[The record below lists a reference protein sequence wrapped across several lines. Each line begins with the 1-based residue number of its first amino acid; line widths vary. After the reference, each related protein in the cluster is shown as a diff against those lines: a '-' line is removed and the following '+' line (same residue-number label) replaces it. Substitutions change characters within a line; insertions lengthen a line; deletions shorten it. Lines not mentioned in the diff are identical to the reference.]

1 MGMEIDSL
9 EIAIQAQAQSASRQI
24 DNLYSKL
31 GTLAKALNG
40 TTGGYRKTATE
51 IGRVTA
57 AVRALANT
65 RIPNFERIV
74 TQVSSLSTAINGLQG
89 KKVNI
94 EVGVDIPKSASQLQY
109 AIDKAADSV
118 GGVADEISEK
128 LINEYALKGKAKTAM
143 RAAVNEMVSELASG
157 FDGEGFAKNIFYN
170 DDLRERLSGIIR
182 DYGKIG
188 SELVGDEKRISEALS
203 GTDFVSA
210 KTDIGKIKS
219 VISEIDDPTVAAH
232 AEEAILDSILSA
244 SDKAMNALRKSF
256 DDTMKIASN
265 EMTLNIDVNQD
276 KIVRDIQNAI
286 NRATKVE
293 YKPVEVTL
301 AINKQNITDKVT
313 QELQNVNVGRLP
325 QIADAYERLLGAI
338 ATAHKGLD
346 NSGVINNF
354 VNALTRLTNVD
365 LGKFDIAKFGDITNT
380 VSTLASTDVSGSVS
394 KLVSALARLAN
405 VGDTVNITAQALPA
419 LGAALR
425 DVFDNIAS
433 IDITDVT
440 ERIFTAFTRL
450 ATSGQKASTAA
461 QNLPNVTAAVRG
473 FFDAM
478 ADAPA
483 INDTTLRMV
492 ESFTALATT
501 GRRIGSVGNQ
511 VTKAFNDVDNAGN
524 KTVRTFD
531 NVSRKSNLVVDAFKK
546 MLGACKSVA
555 SGIGNCKK
563 KILSHFK
570 SIGNGSNHIQ
580 KATLSLKNLLQ
591 VALGFYGIRSVFN
604 WGKEAVEFASD
615 LTEVQNVVENSFGTK
630 GTKNI
635 EQFADTAR
643 DSFGMTELTAKK
655 VASRYQAMGNAM
667 GITSGQVAQA
677 TQNIAKNLN
686 ADLYDTTG
694 EAMGAMSINLTK
706 LAADMASFYNVE
718 QDAAAEALNA
728 VYTGQ
733 TRPLRQ
739 YGLDL
744 TQATLE
750 EWAHKRGI
758 EGKISAMSQAEKTML
773 RYQYVM
779 SQTSTIQGDF
789 TRTVDTW
796 ANQVRLLKQNL
807 QALGGVV
814 GGTLINAFKPLVSW
828 LNTAIS
834 AVTSFAETVGN
845 ALGKIFGW
853 KILHTP
859 ASNAADAYNTL
870 SDGLDNAGTSGEDAA
885 GGIGDAT
892 KAAEEY
898 KNTVLGFDELNKLN
912 DVKDPTS
919 TSGSGKGS
927 GGSGGGS
934 AIPSADGSGADF
946 QIIKQQSWLEDYKS
960 SIDSLFELGRY
971 ISDALTKAMESI
983 KWNEI
988 YAKARNFGTG
998 LANFLNGLIT
1008 PQLFS
1013 ALGGTIA
1020 GAINT
1025 VLNAEDAFLD
1035 KFDFTNLGNSIA
1047 AGINRFF
1054 KDWDAGLTAS
1064 VFYKT
1069 INGIADTIVAEAS
1082 NIEWGRIGNKI
1093 STCVRTAL
1101 GGIEWKEKVYP
1112 AAASFGTGLATFLN
1126 GLISPDTF
1134 GTIGETA
1141 ASAINT
1147 ALKRLNTFG
1156 NTFNFT
1162 NFGNSIAAAIR
1173 RFFYTWDASLTADS
1187 FSKLAKGILT
1197 AIRTSMEGVNWA
1209 AVGSKIRVM
1218 LVSIEWGDLLKGV
1231 GEAIMTGINSALDL
1245 ASGLFDGT
1253 PILGV
1258 IEDLKTKLN
1267 GAVNKIDFPKI
1278 SKGIGD
1284 IVDALSPAVEG
1295 FGKGLID
1302 ALGKFAEIGAA
1313 TLNFIGMG
1321 LQVIANALNSFPP
1334 GTLEA
1339 IGNSLGKVAGA
1350 LLAIKLADKGVT
1362 TILSL
1367 IGGLTGGGTAAAVG
1381 ETATAIGVAG
1391 TNATTAVAPV
1401 STFFKT
1407 VVTKADPVALVAG
1420 SLMTFAQSIDEAR
1433 FHAEG
1438 GKGPVTDFY
1447 TAVEGMRGVLSDD
1460 LLNKLQGMAIE
1471 FANNGIEGEE
1481 AAKKLADFFTNEK
1494 IDPATIELAL
1504 ANVSESLG
1512 DANPF
1517 IDVIRQSFTLM
1528 GEEAVTAAQKV
1539 AMTDTDYKNLR
1550 TSIADLAAEYG
1561 LSQDEQE
1568 IFYGL
1573 LERSKQSSS
1582 TTQSAYKAVRD
1593 EIVRMY
1599 GDGSEKVAAF
1609 DAAVQEH
1616 APNAFNT
1623 VKTGAEEADKKTSG
1637 FDGTFVGM
1645 IGKLAVQL
1653 LSLAGLGTGFKDVGD
1668 KAEGSQDGV
1677 KNLDSTIGGFIS
1689 NITTHV
1695 SDALTKSTT
1704 LGENI
1709 PKGMENGIEA
1719 KKAELESAIK
1729 ATMVTSPQ
1737 ATMQSGWSLNGASQV
1752 TFGYG
1757 DNIRKGMGNGIESK
1771 KTELE
1776 NVVKSTLIK
1785 DPQTALQNG
1794 WGIHSPSSITYGYGD
1809 NIVSGMRN
1817 AIREKAYTAVES
1829 IKSMMSSMQSAI
1841 TNMNSSFY
1849 SSGRTLAD
1857 QFKSGLES
1865 VSFGGIVSSWQ
1876 NDFNFY
1882 SLENSMYYA
1891 GRSAAQEF
1899 ASGMENV
1906 HLPTPHLYFDYSV
1919 TGDSDSGYSYSY
1931 TSYIDWYKLGGF
1943 PNVGDLFIANEA
1955 GPEMVGRMGNRNVV
1969 ANNMQIAEGIKAAV
1983 VDGMMEVFM
1992 ATNSGNDELPY
2003 QLNIKMVTPD
2013 GEVLAQQVERGKARR
2028 DARFNTV
2035 GYSY

>member
-74 TQVSSLSTAINGLQG
+74 TQVSSLSNAINGLQG

-128 LINEYALKGKAKTAM
+128 LINEYSLKGKARTAM

-232 AEEAILDSILSA
+232 AEEAILNSILSA

-325 QIADAYERLLGAI
+325 QIADAYERLLGSI
-338 ATAHKGLD
+338 ATAHTALN
-346 NSGVINNF
+346 NSGALNNF

-511 VTKAFNDVDNAGN
+511 VAKAFNDVDNAGN

-531 NVSRKSNLVVDAFKK
+531 NVSGKSNLVVDAFKK

-555 SGIGNCKK
+555 SGIGNGTK

-718 QDAAAEALNA
+718 QDTAAEALNA

-960 SIDSLFELGRY
+960 SIDSLFGLGRY

-1025 VLNAEDAFLD
+1025 VLNAADAFLD

-1134 GTIGETA
+1134 GTIGEAA

-1147 ALKRLNTFG
+1147 SLELLNTFG
-1156 NTFNFT
+1156 DTFDFT
-1162 NFGNSIAAAIR
+1162 NFGNSIAEAIR
-1173 RFFYTWDASLTADS
+1173 RFFETWDADLTAHTFNS
-1187 FSKLAKGILT
+1187 LASGILT
-1197 AIRTSMEGVNWA
+1197 SISTAIGDVNWKRIGA
-1209 AVGSKIRVM
+1209 KISGMLANIDWIALLRQVGNT
-1218 LVSIEWGDLLKGV
+1218 
-1231 GEAIMTGINSALDL
+1231 IMTAINSALDL

-1253 PILGV
+1253 PISDA
-1258 IEDLKTKLN
+1258 IEGLKSTIN
-1267 GAVNKIDFPKI
+1267 GIASQIDFDVVSGGLRKI
-1278 SKGIGD
+1278 WEVGSKFAEGFLGGLTSAFGILVDFGVGTLTGLGFALG
-1284 IVDALSPAVEG
+1284 IIGDALSAIDPEWVEKVG
-1295 FGKGLID
+1295 F
-1302 ALGKFAEIGAA
+1302 ALGVVA
-1313 TLNFIGMG
+1313 TSMITLKGCEAVSGIISG
-1321 LQVIANALNSFPP
+1321 LANTFLGL
-1334 GTLEA
+1334 GTA
-1339 IGNSLGKVAGA
+1339 
-1350 LLAIKLADKGVT
+1350 
-1362 TILSL
+1362 
-1367 IGGLTGGGTAAAVG
+1367 GTAAATG
-1381 ETATAIGVAG
+1381 ATAASSAVVGTTAAAESGKITLGGLWKEVLTCAG
-1391 TNATTAVAPV
+1391 TLEGALFTGAVSAAKGMQTAEEKSLGFNGKLTEMGGIIDTLAINYLPDMQGGLRQLNDDLENDNATVDEASTAFAN
-1401 STFFKT
+1401 FFKGEHIDPRVLQT
-1407 VVTKADPVALVAG
+1407 ALGSARGSMSLTQDQMDLLDQIWEKFNSTTETSGGKISGWASKIDGAKAAAENASGIKDTLGNAFETTGQKAENADSKTDLFKSNIFGFAGGAL
-1420 SLMTFAQSIDEAR
+1420 AQS
-1433 FHAEG
+1433 
-1438 GKGPVTDFY
+1438 
-1447 TAVEGMRGVLSDD
+1447 
-1460 LLNKLQGMAIE
+1460 LL
-1471 FANNGIEGEE
+1471 
-1481 AAKKLADFFTNEK
+1481 
-1494 IDPATIELAL
+1494 
-1504 ANVSESLG
+1504 
-1512 DANPF
+1512 
-1517 IDVIRQSFTLM
+1517 
-1528 GEEAVTAAQKV
+1528 
-1539 AMTDTDYKNLR
+1539 
-1550 TSIADLAAEYG
+1550 
-1561 LSQDEQE
+1561 
-1568 IFYGL
+1568 
-1573 LERSKQSSS
+1573 
-1582 TTQSAYKAVRD
+1582 
-1593 EIVRMY
+1593 
-1599 GDGSEKVAAF
+1599 
-1609 DAAVQEH
+1609 
-1616 APNAFNT
+1616 
-1623 VKTGAEEADKKTSG
+1623 
-1637 FDGTFVGM
+1637 
-1645 IGKLAVQL
+1645 LAV
-1653 LSLAGLGTGFKDVGD
+1653 LGTSFATMGD
-1668 KAEGSQDGV
+1668 KADESQTPIE
-1677 KNLDSTIGGFIS
+1677 NLKTKVGGFVESVGTWAS
-1689 NITTHV
+1689 N
-1695 SDALTKSTT
+1695 ALTNANSVGT
-1704 LGENI
+1704 NI
-1709 PKGMENGIEA
+1709 PKGMEDGIEA

-1969 ANNMQIAEGIKAAV
+1969 ANNMQITEGIKAAV

>member
-57 AVRALANT
+57 AVRSLANT

-128 LINEYALKGKAKTAM
+128 LINEYSLKGKARTAM

-232 AEEAILDSILSA
+232 AEEAILNSILSA

-286 NRATKVE
+286 NRATNVE

-325 QIADAYERLLGAI
+325 QIADAYERLLGSI
-338 ATAHKGLD
+338 ATAHTALN
-346 NSGVINNF
+346 NSGALNNF

-394 KLVSALARLAN
+394 KLVSALARLVN

-425 DVFDNIAS
+425 DVFGNIAS

-478 ADAPA
+478 AEVPA

-511 VTKAFNDVDNAGN
+511 VTKAFKDVDTAGN
-524 KTVRTFD
+524 KTVKTFSD
-531 NVSRKSNLVVDAFKK
+531 VSGKSNLVVNAFKK
-546 MLGACKSVA
+546 MLNACKNA
-555 SGIGNCKK
+555 ISGIGSGAKK
-563 KILSHFK
+563 LLSHFK
-570 SIGNGSNHIQ
+570 QIGQGSNHIQ

-591 VALGFYGIRSVFN
+591 VALGFYGIRTLFN
-604 WGKEAVEFASD
+604 WGKDAVEFASD
-615 LTEVQNVVENSFGTK
+615 LTEVQNVVENSFGTQ
-630 GTKNI
+630 GTKNV
-635 EQFADTAR
+635 EEFAETANK
-643 DSFGMTELTAKK
+643 SFGMTELTAKK
-655 VASRYQAMGNAM
+655 VAARYQAMGNAM
-667 GITSGQVAQA
+667 GITAGQVAQA

-686 ADLYDTTG
+686 ADLYDDTG

-718 QDAAAEALNA
+718 QDTAAEALNA

-750 EWAHKRGI
+750 EWAHKQGI
-758 EGKISAMSQAEKTML
+758 EGKISAMTQAEKTML

-779 SQTSTIQGDF
+779 AQTSTIQGDF
-789 TRTVDTW
+789 ARTSDTW
-796 ANQVRLLKQNL
+796 ANQVRMLKQNL

-814 GGTLINAFKPLVSW
+814 GGTLINAFKPLIAW

-834 AVTSFAETVGN
+834 TVTSFAETVGN

-859 ASNAADAYNTL
+859 ASNAADAYATL
-870 SDGLDNAGTSGEDAA
+870 SEGMDDAGASGEDAA
-885 GGIGDAT
+885 GGINDAT

-919 TSGSGKGS
+919 TSNKGNGSGKGD
-927 GGSGGGS
+927 GGS
-934 AIPSADGSGADF
+934 AIPSADGTGADF
-946 QIIKQQSWLEDYKS
+946 QIVKQQSWLEDYKS
-960 SIDSLFELGRY
+960 NIDSLQELGTY
-971 ISDALTKAMESI
+971 ISNALTKAMEKI
-983 KWNEI
+983 RWNEI
-988 YAKARNFGTG
+988 YQKARDFGTG
-998 LANFLNGLIT
+998 LADFLNGLIT
-1008 PQLFS
+1008 PELFS

-1025 VLNAEDAFLD
+1025 VLNGADAFLD
-1035 KFDFTNLGNSIA
+1035 QFDFTNLGNSIA
-1047 AGINRFF
+1047 SGINRFF
-1054 KDWDAGLTAS
+1054 TDWDAGLTS
-1064 VFYKT
+1064 KVFYKT
-1069 INGIADTIVAEAS
+1069 VNGISDAIKAACDEIS
-1082 NIEWGRIGNKI
+1082 WNSIGSKI
-1093 STCVRTAL
+1093 STMVRDAL
-1101 GGIEWKEKVYP
+1101 GGIQWKEKVYP
-1112 AAASFGTGLATFLN
+1112 AADSFGTGLANFLN
-1126 GLISPDTF
+1126 GLIKPSTF
-1134 GTIGETA
+1134 WTIGETIA
-1141 ASAINT
+1141 GRLNT
-1147 ALKRLNTFG
+1147 ALHILDSFG
-1156 NTFNFT
+1156 STFNFK
-1162 NFGNSIAAAIR
+1162 NFGRSIAAAVR
-1173 RFFYTWDASLTADS
+1173 GFFRTWDAELTADT
-1187 FSKLAKGILT
+1187 FNKLALGILT
-1197 AIRTSMEGVNWA
+1197 SIREAIGNINWV

-1218 LVSIEWGDLLKGV
+1218 LVNIKWDEILKSV
-1231 GEAIMTGINSALDL
+1231 GTAIMGGINAALDF
-1245 ASGLFDGT
+1245 AKGIFDGT

-1284 IVDALSPAVEG
+1284 IVTALSPAIEG
-1295 FGKGLID
+1295 FGKGLVD

-1313 TLNFIGMG
+1313 ALNFIGMG
-1321 LQVIANALNSFPP
+1321 LQTIANALNSLPP

-1362 TILSL
+1362 TLLGL
-1367 IGGLTGGGTAAAVG
+1367 IGGLTGGGTAVAVG

-1391 TNATTAVAPV
+1391 TNATNSVAPV

-1407 VVTKADPVALVAG
+1407 IITKADPVALVAG
-1420 SLMTFAQSIDEAR
+1420 SLMTFAQSVDEAR
-1433 FHAEG
+1433 FHAAG
-1438 GKGPVTDFY
+1438 GKGAVTDFY
-1447 TAVEGMRGVLSDD
+1447 AAVEGMRGVLSDD

-1517 IDVIRQSFTLM
+1517 IDVMRQSFTLM

-1568 IFYGL
+1568 MFYGM
-1573 LERSKQSSS
+1573 LEKSKQSSS

-1689 NITTHV
+1689 NIATHV
-1695 SDALTKSTT
+1695 SSALSKSTT

-1709 PKGMENGIEA
+1709 PKGMENGIES
-1719 KKAELESAIK
+1719 KKAELEAVIQS
-1729 ATMVTSPQ
+1729 TMVASPQ
-1737 ATMQSGWSLNGASQV
+1737 NVLKTGWQ
-1752 TFGYG
+1752 
-1757 DNIRKGMGNGIESK
+1757 E
-1771 KTELE
+1771 
-1776 NVVKSTLIK
+1776 
-1785 DPQTALQNG
+1785 
-1794 WGIHSPSSITYGYGD
+1794 HSPSKVTYGYGE
-1809 NIVSGMRN
+1809 NIVAGMKN
-1817 AIREKAYTAVES
+1817 AINDKGSTVVSA
-1829 IKSMMSSMQSAI
+1829 IKNVMNNMQSAI

-1969 ANNMQIAEGIKAAV
+1969 ANNQQITEGIKAAV

-2035 GYSY
+2035 GCSY